1 MDTCV
6 SIYFQSFQKGHEFS
20 YDLREIGETYNRY
33 KRLMQHWE
41 RVLPGRIYT
50 SSYEELVANPEEK
63 ARALIAAC
71 GLPWDERCLAFH
83 QQKRDVRTAS
93 IAQVRQPIY
102 TRSAQRWRNYEQ
114 HLGPLKETLGIE

>member
-1 MDTCV
+1 
-6 SIYFQSFQKGHEFS
+6 
-20 YDLREIGETYNRY
+20 
-33 KRLMQHWE
+33 MQHWE
-41 RVLPGRIYT
+41 RVLPGRICT
-50 SSYEELVANPEEK
+50 SNYEELVASPEEK

-83 QQKRDVRTAS
+83 QQRRDVRTAS

-114 HLGPLKETLGIE
+114 HLGPLKETLGVD